1 MLPSLIPQG
10 THPQLQVSIH
20 FRGAIPEIGVPA
32 PLPELKPLPIQ
43 SLILLAKSWQERL
56 DGGEVIR
63 SELAEEHECSRPR
76 VTQILKLLHL
86 SSETQEIILAANP
99 IEVGERG
106 VTERALRPILGDS
119 PAKQLEIVKGMI
131 CKARQGKG
139 LRLQRLRR
147 GCVNSEG
154 T

>member
-1 MLPSLIPQG
+1 M
-10 THPQLQVSIH
+10 
-20 FRGAIPEIGVPA
+20 
-32 PLPELKPLPIQ
+32 
-43 SLILLAKSWQERL
+43 
-56 DGGEVIR
+56 
-63 SELAEEHECSRPR
+63 
-76 VTQILKLLHL
+76 TQILKLLHL